1 MENVLEIVGL
11 RKQFPGF
18 LLDNVSFSIPKGTIM
33 GLIGENGAG
42 KSTTI
47 NLILNELRADA
58 GHIFVFGK
66 DAVAKEKE
74 VKAKIATI
82 FDAPLLLENFTA
94 REMGRIVGKAY
105 PHWEQATYESLC
117 HRFEL
122 PMTKVTSKF
131 SRGMKVKLNFALA
144 LATRP
149 ELLILDEA
157 TAGLDPIVRD
167 EVLDLLL
174 DYLQDE
180 NCAILFSTHITSDL
194 DKIADYI
201 TYLHK
206 GRVLF
211 SKPKDELLY
220 DYGIIRCGQ
229 KDFANIDKADIL
241 SYRKHDFEYQV
252 LVRNKSQMARKY
264 NNLVMD
270 NTTLEAIMLL
280 YGRGEQVWPA

>member
-1 MENVLEIVGL
+1 MGNVLEITGL

-58 GHIFVFGK
+58 GQILLFGK
-66 DAVAKEKE
+66 DAIAHEKE
-74 VKAKIATI
+74 VKARIATI
-82 FDAPLLLENFTA
+82 FDAPLLLENLTA
-94 REMGRIVGKAY
+94 KEMGRIMGKVY

-122 PMTKVTSKF
+122 PVNKVTSKL
-131 SRGMKVKLNFALA
+131 SRGTKVKLNFALA

-174 DYLQDE
+174 DYLQYE
-180 NCAILFSTHITSDL
+180 NCSILFSTHITSDL
-194 DKIADYI
+194 DKVADYI

-206 GRVLF
+206 GQVLF

-241 SYRKHDFEYQV
+241 SYRKHDFEYHV